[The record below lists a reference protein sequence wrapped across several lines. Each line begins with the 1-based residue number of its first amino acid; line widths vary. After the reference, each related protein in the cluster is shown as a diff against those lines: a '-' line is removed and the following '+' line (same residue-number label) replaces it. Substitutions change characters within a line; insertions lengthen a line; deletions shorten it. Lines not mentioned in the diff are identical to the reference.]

1 MATHKYHRA
10 TDFYESSIRELEKT
24 ASSSSSSAQP
34 SDSDLVYLSHDL
46 AKLYIKLGRAD
57 NAIRVLKNVLHD
69 PAMDLTAL
77 RQDVTTLL
85 LIAQVLQSNS
95 SSSGGGGGGG
105 GGGADN
111 NSNNSSSEVFSV
123 LERTYS
129 NQKEIVRKLRSSTSG
144 AASAETIEKEKGVLS
159 DIAEHL
165 GRAVQSSSRSNGSSS
180 NSSSNSDRQSE
191 EFFLEAIQHNPQN
204 TKAMFGLSKVML
216 ARGEKEQCQNQCIK
230 ILTAAPETEDAA
242 ILLSEVLFDA
252 TTDDPIIAVKPLQD
266 LLAIHPNNYNA
277 LEKAV
282 TLLRRAGQLSQALP
296 LLAAAK
302 ASDRRC
308 STHPGF
314 NYCQGL
320 YSRFT
325 NDIVRAI
332 SSFNLARKDDKW
344 GAPALTHMVELYLN
358 PDQEGAWE
366 EKESGP
372 LDDAT
377 RAHIAAAEELLK
389 ELRPKSE

>member
-1 MATHKYHRA
+1 
-10 TDFYESSIRELEKT
+10 
-24 ASSSSSSAQP
+24 
-34 SDSDLVYLSHDL
+34 VYLSHDL
-46 AKLYIKLGRAD
+46 AKLYIKLGRSD

-85 LIAQVLQSNS
+85 LIAQVQK
-95 SSSGGGGGGG
+95 SG
-105 GGGADN
+105 D
-111 NSNNSSSEVFSV
+111 SSSEVFTV

-144 AASAETIEKEKGVLS
+144 AASAETIEKEKAVLS

-165 GRAVQSSSRSNGSSS
+165 GRVSSS
-180 NSSSNSDRQSE
+180 DKQAE
-191 EFFLEAIQHNPQN
+191 EFFHESIQHNPQN
-204 TKAMFGLSKVML
+204 TKAMFGLSKIML
-216 ARGEKEQCQNQCIK
+216 TRGEKEQCQNQCIK
-230 ILTAAPETEDAA
+230 ILTAAPETEDVA

-252 TTDDPIIAVKPLQD
+252 TNDDPIVAVKPLQD
-266 LLAIHPNNYNA
+266 LLSIHPNNYNA
-277 LEKAV
+277 LDKAV

-296 LLAAAK
+296 LLSAAK
-302 ASDRRC
+302 AADRRC
-308 STHPGF
+308 TTHPGF

-325 NDIVRAI
+325 NDIVKAI

-344 GAPALTHMVELYLN
+344 GAQALTHMIELYLN
-358 PDQEGAWE
+358 PDQEGVWE
-366 EKESGP
+366 EKETGP

>member
-1 MATHKYHRA
+1 
-10 TDFYESSIRELEKT
+10 
-24 ASSSSSSAQP
+24 
-34 SDSDLVYLSHDL
+34 
-46 AKLYIKLGRAD
+46 
-57 NAIRVLKNVLHD
+57 
-69 PAMDLTAL
+69 
-77 RQDVTTLL
+77 
-85 LIAQVLQSNS
+85 
-95 SSSGGGGGGG
+95 
-105 GGGADN
+105 
-111 NSNNSSSEVFSV
+111 
-123 LERTYS
+123 
-129 NQKEIVRKLRSSTSG
+129 
-144 AASAETIEKEKGVLS
+144 
-159 DIAEHL
+159 
-165 GRAVQSSSRSNGSSS
+165 
-180 NSSSNSDRQSE
+180 
-191 EFFLEAIQHNPQN
+191 
-204 TKAMFGLSKVML
+204 MFGLSKIML

-252 TTDDPIIAVKPLQD
+252 TNDDPISAVKPLQD

-308 STHPGF
+308 TTHPGF

-344 GAPALTHMVELYLN
+344 GAQALTHMIELFLN

>member
-10 TDFYESSIRELEKT
+10 IDFYESSIRELEKT
-24 ASSSSSSAQP
+24 AATS

-57 NAIRVLKNVLHD
+57 NAIRVLKNVLHE

-85 LIAQVLQSNS
+85 LIAQVQQ
-95 SSSGGGGGGG
+95 SSG
-105 GGGADN
+105 DHN
-111 NSNNSSSEVFSV
+111 PSFEVFSV
-123 LERTYS
+123 LERAYS

-144 AASAETIEKEKGVLS
+144 ASSAETIEKEKVVLS

-165 GRAVQSSSRSNGSSS
+165 GRVQLSRSSSS
-180 NSSSNSDRQSE
+180 SDRQSE
-191 EFFLEAIQHNPQN
+191 VFFLEAIQHNPQN
-204 TKAMFGLSKVML
+204 TKAMFGLSKIML

-252 TTDDPIIAVKPLQD
+252 TNDDPISAVKPLQD

-296 LLAAAK
+296 LLSAAK

-308 STHPGF
+308 TTHPGF

-320 YSRFT
+320 YFRFT

-344 GAPALTHMVELYLN
+344 GAQALTHMIELYLN

-366 EKESGP
+366 EKDSGP